1 MEHYRIVQ
9 GVGLYYVTFTVV
21 EWLPVFIDEPACKI
35 ITDSFNFCIEN
46 RLSGNFRGRYP
57 DLGVRACVRT
67 LSPPNLVLFTAKSE
81 EPENKHLGV
90 NAYVIMPTHLHTI
103 GFDIEFNSERL
114 KQTLDDMRKFT
125 GRQLLDY
132 SAKHLPKSF
141 TEVFRNSAG
150 KDRERRFWQPTQ
162 HQVGIVSDGFW
173 KQKMDYLHHNPC
185 RKGLVLNPEDW
196 RFSSARYWLK
206 GEQNDVQLSDVGW
219 E

>member
-1 MEHYRIVQ
+1 MRPQVSHEANETPCQTVDSQIHRHAYNASMEHYRIVQ

-21 EWLPVFIDEPACKI
+21 KWLPVFIDEPACKL

-46 RLSGNFRGRYP
+46 
-57 DLGVRACVRT
+57 
-67 LSPPNLVLFTAKSE
+67 
-81 EPENKHLGV
+81 KHFGV

-132 SAKHLPKSF
+132 SAKHLPESF